1 MSSKL
6 DRSIKFSPLEKEK
19 LIRKYFMKY
28 FNEEIEPQTELI
40 EINQNLN
47 NTSEKRKCSCTMGMY
62 DEKTNKLIPPNN
74 IHIYTVKT
82 PRKFMMRVPVE
93 VATDEMRDV

>member
-6 DRSIKFSPLEKEK
+6 DRSIKFSTLEKEK

-40 EINQNLN
+40 EIKQNLN
-47 NTSEKRKCSCTMGMY
+47 NTSEKRKCSCTVGMY
-62 DEKTNKLIPPNN
+62 DEKTKKLIPPNN
-74 IHIYTVKT
+74 IHI
-82 PRKFMMRVPVE
+82 
-93 VATDEMRDV
+93 